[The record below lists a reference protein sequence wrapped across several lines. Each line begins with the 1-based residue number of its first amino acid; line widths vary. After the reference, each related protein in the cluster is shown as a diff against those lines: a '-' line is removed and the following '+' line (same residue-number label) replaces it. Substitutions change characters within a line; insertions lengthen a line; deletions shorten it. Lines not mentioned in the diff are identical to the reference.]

1 MEGKEDIS
9 RSLNLSRLI
18 SMAKAYELLNVCMM
32 LYCSASIICPLSSN
46 VVRPGMEDSPLAEP
60 MINRTTIVRRIPEK
74 APAIKVQNL
83 FIVVVV
89 SFSKIVNCVN
99 KNK

>member
-1 MEGKEDIS
+1 
-9 RSLNLSRLI
+9 
-18 SMAKAYELLNVCMM
+18 
-32 LYCSASIICPLSSN
+32 
-46 VVRPGMEDSPLAEP
+46 MEDSPLAEP